1 MKVKNFLVA
10 NFLVQFVSNA
20 VYLQMRIN
28 QDEVNFLRY
37 KLSFKLDNCS
47 ALSPNIVT

>member
-10 NFLVQFVSNA
+10 NFLAQFVSNA